1 MKPTVLRQRLMM
13 AWSRVPARERLI
25 LSLLYFEGLTPVE
38 AARALGCPL
47 LEVEQTVER
56 RLGKLLALTGV
67 SRTPA
72 AKEPRRKAA

>member
-1 MKPTVLRQRLMM
+1 MKTTPLRQRLKM

-47 LEVEQTVER
+47 HEVEQTVER
-56 RLGKLLALTGV
+56 RLAKLLTLTRGGRISV
-67 SRTPA
+67 